1 MLLSDPLQAPA
12 QLQACELID
21 HPLWRRGRKRYALWS
36 IPVDCAVVLARVQAA
51 RALLG
56 DWLHPAGERQA
67 HISLFVC
74 GFPSA
79 HVQHDD
85 DIALAQL
92 AAQHQA
98 LAGLQLPAFEL
109 LIGGLDSFA
118 SAAFLQVNETEHLS
132 RLRLALSGITTE
144 VRQAPY
150 IPHLTVGLYRV
161 AASASEWRRCT
172 QPMHELPPLRLPV
185 HELQLLSYA
194 AHEPLGALRV
204 EARIALRDC

>member
-1 MLLSDPLQAPA
+1 MLLSNPLQAPA

-21 HPLWRRGRKRYALWS
+21 HPQWRRGRERYVLWS
-36 IPVDCAVVLARVQAA
+36 IPVDCPVVQARLLAA

-79 HVQHDD
+79 NVQHDD

-98 LAGLQLPAFEL
+98 LAGLQLPPFEL
-109 LIGGLDSFA
+109 LIGGLDSFS
-118 SAAFLQVNETEHLS
+118 SAAFLQVSGTEHLPQ
-132 RLRLALSGITTE
+132 LRLALSGIAPE

-150 IPHLTVGLYRV
+150 IPHLTVGLYRA
-161 AASASEWRRCT
+161 AASANEWRRRT
-172 QPMHELPPLRLPV
+172 QPMHELPRLRLPV
-185 HELQLLSYA
+185 HELQLVSYA